1 MLRAGGHVLK
11 VEPGR
16 RHLYE
21 LKELLYDR
29 VIENEAEAVRYPSF
43 ALEKEWLI
51 EDVIEVR
58 GAEHIEALFQ
68 MDAVLLSFAQRRGP
82 TAACVRFAADD
93 DPVPCRA
100 VWPLMRIRCVQRALF

>member
-1 MLRAGGHVLK
+1 MRK

-68 MDAVLLSFAQRRGP
+68 MTPYYYRSPREGARRLR
-82 TAACVRFAADD
+82 ACASLRTTSQFHV
-93 DPVPCRA
+93 
-100 VWPLMRIRCVQRALF
+100 

>member
-68 MDAVLLSFAQRRGP
+68 MTPYYYRSPREGARRLR
-82 TAACVRFAADD
+82 ACASLRTTIQFHVELYGRS
-93 DPVPCRA
+93 CG
-100 VWPLMRIRCVQRALF
+100 